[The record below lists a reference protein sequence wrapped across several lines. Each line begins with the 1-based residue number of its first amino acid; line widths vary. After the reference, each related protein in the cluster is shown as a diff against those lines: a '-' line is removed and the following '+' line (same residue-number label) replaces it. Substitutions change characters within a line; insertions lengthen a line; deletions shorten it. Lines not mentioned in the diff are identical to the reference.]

1 MMGDRT
7 TCDKDARLGPV
18 SWLGTKAVG
27 RFPKLSRSVAISVTL
42 LLKCPLPVSCLHVR
56 SLCEYEIVCG
66 GQRTSYRSSFD
77 CVGLEDRA
85 QVVNLGVRGL
95 CAPSH
100 PTSSCS
106 T

>member
-7 TCDKDARLGPV
+7 ICDKDARLGPV

-27 RFPKLSRSVAISVTL
+27 KLPQLSRSVAISVTL
-42 LLKCPLPVSCLHVR
+42 LKCPLPVSCLYVR

-66 GQRTSYRSSFD
+66 GRRTSYGSSFD
-77 CVGLEDRA
+77 CVSLGDRA
-85 QVVNLGVRGL
+85 QVVKLGVRGL
-95 CAPSH
+95 CTPSH
-100 PTSSCS
+100 PTSSHS